1 MKSILFPTDFSA
13 NAKHAL
19 GFAVYL
25 AQQAQARLCV
35 QHVYMTPIVD
45 APHATSSMIASLIEA
60 AKEQAEASM
69 KDFLADLGHQHPWLN
84 CESYVEHGFVV
95 DNVLARAEAIKC
107 DYIVMGTRG
116 ATNLIDKLIGSN
128 AQGII
133 EKAKCPVWAIP
144 EKAKSD
150 EIKSVLYA
158 ADYEGDENEKIREVL
173 TFANYFKAQV
183 HVLHIRDRD
192 EPEIFS
198 SKGIAERLK
207 DTFDG
212 EPISFRNLVRDDVKE
227 GLDVY
232 IENQRPDVLVLAT
245 HRRNYFE
252 SLFHRS
258 ITKHFAHSSK
268 TPILALHK

>member
-1 MKSILFPTDFSA
+1 MKTILFPTDFSA
-13 NAKHAL
+13 NAQHAL
-19 GFAVYL
+19 GFAIYL
-25 AQQAQARLCV
+25 AQQASARLCV

-45 APHATSSMIASLIEA
+45 APHATSSMIASLVEA
-60 AKEQAEASM
+60 AKEQAEKNMSE
-69 KDFLADLGHQHPWLN
+69 FLTGLELKHPWLKF
-84 CESYVEHGFVV
+84 ESFVEHGFVV
-95 DNVLARAEAIKC
+95 ENVIAKAEEIKC

-116 ATNLIDKLIGSN
+116 ASNLIDKMIGSN
-128 AQGII
+128 AQGVI
-133 EKAKCPVWAIP
+133 EKSKCPVFAIP
-144 EKAKSD
+144 DKAKSD

-158 ADYEGDENEKIREVL
+158 ADYEGDEKEKIREVL
-173 TFANYFKAQV
+173 DFAKFFGAEV

-192 EPEIFS
+192 EPEVFS
-198 SKGIAERLK
+198 SKGIADRLK
-207 DTFDG
+207 EAFEG
-212 EPISFRNLVRDDVKE
+212 EQITFRNLVRDDVKE

-258 ITKHFAHSSK
+258 ITKHFAQSSK